1 MRTRFRISKRS
12 GNAKCHGLR
21 SERREASMSEAVLRE
36 LNDGLLT
43 VTLNRP
49 DKLNALSFESF
60 KGLAAAADY
69 ALANKDKVGCV
80 LLRGAGRS
88 FCAGNDLGDLGGVF
102 NDGDNSKFRS
112 DTVERLASLP
122 MPVIAVVQGH
132 CLTGG
137 LELALAADIIIAGE
151 SAKFGD
157 THGKWDLVPVW
168 GLSQRLPRRIGRAK
182 ALEMSFS
189 ARNYSGREAAQ
200 MGLAN
205 ICVPDAELDTAVANF
220 AKEVLANSW
229 RSSRAIKKLVDET
242 EGLPLKA
249 GLAHEMHRSEGRGP
263 ETAERLARLRK

>member
-1 MRTRFRISKRS
+1 
-12 GNAKCHGLR
+12 
-21 SERREASMSEAVLRE
+21 MSEAVLRE
-36 LNDGLLT
+36 LKDGLLT
-43 VTLNRP
+43 LTLNKP
-49 DKLNALSFESF
+49 EKLNALGFDSF
-60 KGLAAAADY
+60 KGLAAAAEFV
-69 ALANKDKVGCV
+69 AANIDKVGC
-80 LLRGAGRS
+80 LLLKGAGRS

-112 DTVERLASLP
+112 DTVERLSSLP
-122 MPVIAVVQGH
+122 MPVVAQVQGH

-189 ARNYSGREAAQ
+189 GRSFSGRAAET

-205 ICVPDAELDTAVANF
+205 ICVADAELDATVAAF
-220 AKEVLANSW
+220 VKDVLANSW
-229 RSSRAIKKLVDET
+229 RSSRAIKKLLDDT
-242 EGLPLKA
+242 DGMPLKA
-249 GLAHEMHRSEGRGP
+249 GLAHEVHRSEGRGP
-263 ETAERLARLRK
+263 ETAERLARMRK

>member
-1 MRTRFRISKRS
+1 
-12 GNAKCHGLR
+12 
-21 SERREASMSEAVLRE
+21 MSDALLRE
-36 LNDGLLT
+36 EKDGLLT
-43 VTLNRP
+43 LTLNRP

-60 KGLAAAADY
+60 KGLAAAVDHA
-69 ALANKDKVGCV
+69 AANSEKIGCV

-102 NDGDNSKFRS
+102 NDGDNSRFRS

-122 MPVIAVVQGH
+122 MPVVAAVHGH

-151 SAKFGD
+151 GAKFGD

-189 ARNYSGREAAQ
+189 ARNYSGRQAEA

-205 ICVPDAELDTAVANF
+205 FCVPDADLEKAVAEF
-220 AKEVLANSW
+220 VKEVLANSW
-229 RSSRAIKKLVDET
+229 RSSRAIKKLIDET
-242 EGLPLKA
+242 DGLPLKA
-249 GLAHEMHRSEGRGP
+249 GLAHEVHRSQGRGP
-263 ETAERLARLRK
+263 ETAERLKRMRK

>member
-1 MRTRFRISKRS
+1 
-12 GNAKCHGLR
+12 
-21 SERREASMSEAVLRE
+21 MSDAVLRE
-36 LNDGLLT
+36 LKDGLLT
-43 VTLNRP
+43 LTLNRA

-60 KGLAAAADY
+60 KNLAAAVDFVH
-69 ALANKDKVGCV
+69 ANLDKVGCV

-102 NDGDNSKFRS
+102 NDGDNSTFRS

-122 MPVIAVVQGH
+122 MPVVAIVQGH

-182 ALEMSFS
+182 ALEMSFT
-189 ARNYSGREAAQ
+189 ARHFSGRQAEA

-205 ICVPDAELDTAVANF
+205 ICVPDAELETTATEFV
-220 AKEVLANSW
+220 KDVLANSW
-229 RSSRAIKKLVDET
+229 RSSRAIKKLIDDT
-242 EGLPLKA
+242 DGMPLKA
-249 GLAHEMHRSEGRGP
+249 GLAHEVHRSEGRGP
-263 ETAERLARLRK
+263 ETAERLAGMRK

>member
-1 MRTRFRISKRS
+1 MSKEFL
-12 GNAKCHGLR
+12 C
-21 SERREASMSEAVLRE
+21 E
-36 LNDGLLT
+36 LKDGLLT
-43 VTLNRP
+43 LTLNRP
-49 DKLNALSFESF
+49 DKLNALNFACF
-60 KGLAAAADY
+60 KGLADAIDF
-69 ALANKDKVGCV
+69 ALENKDKVGCV

-112 DTVERLASLP
+112 DTVERLASVP
-122 MPVIAVVQGH
+122 MPVVAVVQGH

-182 ALEMSFS
+182 ALEMSFG
-189 ARNYSGREAAQ
+189 ARHYSGRQAAE

-205 ICVPDAELDTAVANF
+205 FSVPDAELEKAAADFV
-220 AKEVLANSW
+220 KDVLANSW
-229 RSSRAIKKLVDET
+229 RSSRAIKKLIDDT
-242 EGLPLKA
+242 DGMSLKA
-249 GLAHEMHRSEGRGP
+249 GLAHEVHRSEGRGP
-263 ETAERLARLRK
+263 ETAERLARMRK